1 MGLFDGSGDPSGGL
15 MGMYANPQIAGL
27 LGASQGLLSASGPS
41 RIPVSMGQAMGA
53 GLGGMQQNAGNA
65 LQMQMQM
72 AKMQAMM
79 NPFGPPSGGQGAPA
93 QPQQPQQPNPA
104 MAQGAPVSG
113 AANVGPM
120 SGLSAGMGG
129 LMQPQPQGTQPQ
141 VAAAP
146 AATDPFAAMFGGH
159 TPQEVMIAG
168 ARAAALGNPAGTK
181 MMEMAAQYDPE
192 LARQM
197 PTDIQKNAA
206 AAYGYGTPEYQKAI
220 QGQVTKEGY
229 IAPVRAAPGG
239 ALAMPDGSM
248 RYTLPAPQ
256 AGGMWATNPD
266 GSLIRDQSG
275 QPFQIGVGGA
285 SSIAG
290 GMAAA
295 QAGGK
300 AQYQLQQVW
309 DPTANGGQGGFV
321 QQSVA
326 NVAGA
331 ANGDQGAVPVGIR
344 NNNFG
349 NIKGANGQFAT
360 YDTPQAGINAADQTL
375 AAYGAKH
382 GINTIAG
389 IANRW
394 APTGDG
400 NNNPSQKAAAMAAAS
415 GVGVN
420 DPINLSDPTTRAR
433 ILPALF
439 DTETPGW
446 RNAAGGAPSQPPAA
460 RGGPM
465 ASQPPQ
471 GSTALSNE
479 AQAASAKVMADD
491 YQTMQGVRQNAP
503 TVLQAYDHLLDL
515 AKTGGW
521 QGWAAN
527 GGLTGKLMSTDA
539 ATYASPAAA
548 EYDKTRAF
556 LINAGGA
563 AMGDHNTDS
572 ARANLD
578 RMIPEFGKPDQAKI
592 DGINQARNQVTMQA
606 LRANVMTPLF
616 QAGDSKSYTGLANQ
630 FDTTIKPE
638 MMPSIA
644 PIMQMSGPQQQAA
657 VQAAAKANPALLPAF
672 KTLFNAGALK

>member
-1 MGLFDGSGDPSGGL
+1 MGLFDGSGDGSGGL
-15 MGMYANPQIAGL
+15 MGMYTNPQIAGL

-53 GLGGMQQNAGNA
+53 GLQGMQQNAGNA

-79 NPFGPPSGGQGAPA
+79 NPFGAPSGGQGTASQP
-93 QPQQPQQPNPA
+93 PQQMGQPNPA

-113 AANVGPM
+113 GANVGPM
-120 SGLSAGMGG
+120 SGLSAGMSG
-129 LMQPQPQGTQPQ
+129 LMQPQPQAQPQ
-141 VAAAP
+141 GAP
-146 AATDPFAAMFGGH
+146 ASAPTDPFSAMFGGH

-168 ARAAALGNPAGTK
+168 ARAAALGNPAGTE
-181 MMEMAAQYDPE
+181 MMKMAAQYDPS
-192 LARQM
+192 LQAM
-197 PTDIQKNAA
+197 LPTDITKMGRQGGMSDADIQAA
-206 AAYGYGTPEYQKAI
+206 NRAG
-220 QGQVTKEGY
+220 VTKANY

-400 NNNPSQKAAAMAAAS
+400 NNNPAQKAAAMAAAS

-420 DPINLSDPTTRAR
+420 DPINLSDPATRAR

-446 RNAAGGAPSQPPAA
+446 RTAAAGGAAQAA
-460 RGGPM
+460 RGPM
-465 ASQPPQ
+465 AAQPPQ

-592 DGINQARNQVTMQA
+592 DGINQAKNQVTMQA

-616 QAGDSKSYTGLANQ
+616 QAGDAKAYTGLANQ

-644 PIMQMSGPQQQAA
+644 PIMQMSGAQQQAA

-672 KTLFNAGALK
+672 KTLFSAGALK

>member
-1 MGLFDGSGDPSGGL
+1 MGLFDGVGDASGGL

-27 LGASQGLLSASGPS
+27 LGMSQGLLSASGPS
-41 RIPVSMGQAMGA
+41 RIPVSMGQALGA
-53 GLGGMQQNAGNA
+53 GMGGMQQNAGNA

-79 NPFGPPSGGQGAPA
+79 NPFGPPSGGQGAPS

-129 LMQPQPQGTQPQ
+129 LMQPQPQAQPQ
-141 VAAAP
+141 GAGASTP
-146 AATDPFAAMFGGH
+146 TDPFSAMFGGH

-197 PTDIQKNAA
+197 PTDMQRNAA
-206 AAYGYGTPEYQKAI
+206 AAYGYGSPEYTDAI
-220 QGQVTKEGY
+220 RGQVSKEGIVPLRPGAGY
-229 IAPVRAAPGG
+229 IDNGVLKSTPG
-239 ALAMPDGSM
+239 
-248 RYTLPAPQ
+248 PAPAGYMNQPNGNGTWSIVPVSGGTQSVTASESAKALGQ
-256 AGGMWATNPD
+256 AQN
-266 GSLIRDQSG
+266 QN
-275 QPFQIGVGGA
+275 
-285 SSIAG
+285 
-290 GMAAA
+290 
-295 QAGGK
+295 
-300 AQYQLQQVW
+300 QQVW
-309 DPTANGGQGGFV
+309 DPTANNGQGGFTF
-321 QQSVA
+321 QTRA
-326 NVAGA
+326 NVNAA
-331 ANGDQGAVPVGIR
+331 ANGDSNGAIPVGIR

-382 GINTIAG
+382 GINTLTG

-394 APTGDG
+394 SPAGDG
-400 NNNPSQKAAAMAAAS
+400 NNNPAAKAAAMSAAS

-420 DPINLSDPTTRAR
+420 DPINLSDPATRAR

-465 ASQPPQ
+465 AAQPPQ

>member
-1 MGLFDGSGDPSGGL
+1 MGLFDGSGDTSGGL

-53 GLGGMQQNAGNA
+53 GLQGMQQGYGGAVANQRQL
-65 LQMQMQM
+65 LQL
-72 AKMQAMM
+72 QAMQGLM
-79 NPFGPPSGGQGAPA
+79 GGPQQQ
-93 QPQQPQQPNPA
+93 QPQQPQQPDPT

-113 AANVGPM
+113 GANVAGL

-129 LMQPQPQGTQPQ
+129 MAPQMPAQQSP
-141 VAAAP
+141 ASAAP
-146 AATDPFAAMFGGH
+146 ASTGIYGK
-159 TPQEVMIAG
+159 TPQQLFQQGMLMNMAGMQGGGDLMRIAVEHDPSL
-168 ARAAALGNPAGTK
+168 AL
-181 MMEMAAQYDPE
+181 
-192 LARQM
+192 QM
-197 PTDIQKNAA
+197 PTDISKMGYQAGMTPAQIQAANA
-206 AAYGYGTPEYQKAI
+206 GG
-220 QGQVTKEGY
+220 VTKANY

-400 NNNPSQKAAAMAAAS
+400 NNNPAQKAAAMAAAS

-420 DPINLSDPTTRAR
+420 DPINLSDPATRAR

-446 RNAAGGAPSQPPAA
+446 RTAAAGGAAQAA
-460 RGGPM
+460 RGPM
-465 ASQPPQ
+465 AAQPPQ

-503 TVLQAYDHLLDL
+503 TVLQAYDHLLEL

-592 DGINQARNQVTMQA
+592 DGINQAKNQVTMQA

-616 QAGDSKSYTGLANQ
+616 QAGDAKAYTGLANQ

-644 PIMQMSGPQQQAA
+644 PIMQMSGAQQQAA
-657 VQAAAKANPALLPAF
+657 VQAAAKANPALRPAF
-672 KTLFNAGALK
+672 KTLFEAGALK